1 MADGLYPNETMFKI
15 CEENDW
21 KFIFALQDKPLKTVR
36 EEVVPAKRRKPAC
49 ESYCVKDNFRISN
62 EYRFQ
67 SNILYH
73 GKYLLNWIQC
83 IETKKKQDR
92 HGKLDPGV
100 APQITTFEYVT
111 NIKTDNENVK
121 AIATCAR
128 LRWKIENEGF
138 NEQKCKGYEL
148 EHKFC
153 RNSYSGMKNCYTL
166 LQIARAINQ
175 SVEKSTTVK
184 DLLST

>member
-1 MADGLYPNETMFKI
+1 MN
-15 CEENDW
+15 
-21 KFIFALQDKPLKTVR
+21 TV
-36 EEVVPAKRRKPAC
+36 
-49 ESYCVKDNFRISN
+49 
-62 EYRFQ
+62 
-67 SNILYH
+67 
-73 GKYLLNWIQC
+73 
-83 IETKKKQDR
+83 
-92 HGKLDPGV
+92 
-100 APQITTFEYVT
+100 
-111 NIKTDNENVK
+111 
-121 AIATCAR
+121 ATCAR

-138 NEQKCKGYEL
+138 NGHKCKGYEP